1 MSYSTEYSQIHFSPK
16 INFSEKKKIEFREKR
31 IEAVKRLKKIFESD
45 PLLKDRFNKVSEFS
59 RKIRVSEY
67 HLTNACNIRCTGC
80 WFYEY
85 DHDKET
91 SEEKNIDI
99 LYDFLDKETKN
110 RKINSALVIGG
121 EPALFL
127 NRLSVY
133 KQKMRYLTVSSNGL
147 EKIPLHGFEDV
158 AIGLTLFGGGP
169 LDDELRAIK
178 PSGRRF
184 SGLFDK
190 ALQNYENDRRAVFV
204 YAITEDGIQYIEDT
218 VEKIHRNGNFVNF
231 NFYSKYGTNNPTSM
245 TQRENLMKEALR
257 IKNKYPST
265 VISHPYYIKT
275 MINGESHWGNFGYE
289 NCPSISFDHPAH
301 EARLKNGIP
310 TLPLFNTWSADLK
323 TIKFCCTS
331 GHCTGCRDSQAV
343 FSWLLMN
350 MNEFLLDK
358 NQLTTWVEIA
368 ESYWSQF
375 YWSPYFKEKINHKE
389 NHEKNNYSS

>member
-1 MSYSTEYSQIHFSPK
+1 MNNSVDYSQIHFSPK
-16 INFSEKKKIEFREKR
+16 ITFGESKKSEFREKR
-31 IEAVKRLKKIFESD
+31 IETIKKIKQYLELDSD
-45 PLLKDRFNKVSEFS
+45 LKNRFNSVSEYS
-59 RKIRVSEY
+59 KKIRVSEY

-91 SEEKNIDI
+91 AEEKNIGA
-99 LYDFLDKETKN
+99 LFNFLEKETKD
-110 RKINSALVIGG
+110 RKINSVLVIGG

-133 KQKMRYLTVSSNGL
+133 KQKMRNLTVSSNGL
-147 EKIPLHGFEDV
+147 EKIPFKGFEDV

-190 ALQNYENDRRAVFV
+190 ALENYKDDKRAVFV

-218 VEKIHRNGNFVNF
+218 VRKIYLNGNLVNF
-231 NFYSKYGTNNPTSM
+231 NFYSKYGTNDPTSIID
-245 TQRENLMKEALR
+245 REKLLQEALR
-257 IKNKYPST
+257 VKEKYPNT
-265 VISHPYYIKT
+265 VLSHPYYIRT
-275 MINGESHWGNFGYE
+275 MISGESHWGSFGYQ

-301 EARLKNGIP
+301 HARLSNGMP
-310 TLPLFNTWSADLK
+310 SLPLFNTWSADLK

-331 GHCTGCRDSQAV
+331 GHCNGCRDSQAV
-343 FSWLLMN
+343 FSWLLVN
-350 MNEFLLDK
+350 MSEFLFDK
-358 NQLTTWVEIA
+358 QQLETWVEIA

-375 YWSPYFKEKINHKE
+375 YWSPYFKHK
-389 NHEKNNYSS
+389 N

>member
-1 MSYSTEYSQIHFSPK
+1 MENQADYSQIHFSPK
-16 INFSEKKKIEFREKR
+16 ISSGENKKAEFREKR
-31 IEAVKRLKKIFESD
+31 IETVRKIKQYLEHDPELKN
-45 PLLKDRFNKVSEFS
+45 RFNTVSEYS

-91 SEEKNIDI
+91 SEEKNINE
-99 LYDFLDKETKN
+99 LFKFLEKETKD

-133 KQKMRYLTVSSNGL
+133 KQTMRNLTVSSNGL
-147 EKIPLHGFEDV
+147 EKIPLEGFENV
-158 AIGLTLFGGGP
+158 AIGLSLFGGGP

-190 ALQNYENDRRAVFV
+190 ALENYKGDKRVVFV
-204 YAITEDGIQYIEDT
+204 YAITEDGIQYIEET
-218 VEKIHRNGNFVNF
+218 VRKIYQNGNLVNF
-231 NFYSKYGTNNPTSM
+231 NFYSKYGTDDPTSM
-245 TQRENLMKEALR
+245 VDRENLLKEALR
-257 IKNKYPST
+257 VKEKYPST
-265 VISHPYYIKT
+265 VLSHPYYIKT
-275 MINGESHWGNFGYE
+275 MISGESHWGKFGYE

-301 EARLKNGIP
+301 LGRLSNGKP
-310 TLPLFNTWSADLK
+310 SLPLFNTWSADLK

-343 FSWLLMN
+343 FSWLLVN
-350 MNEFLLDK
+350 MSEFLEDK
-358 NQLTTWVEIA
+358 QQLEMWVEIA

-375 YWSPYFKEKINHKE
+375 YWSPYFKHK
-389 NHEKNNYSS
+389 N

>member
-1 MSYSTEYSQIHFSPK
+1 MGYSADYSQIHFSPK
-16 INFSEKKKIEFREKR
+16 IDLGENKRSESRRKR
-31 IEAVKRLKKIFESD
+31 IESLKKIKEYLELD
-45 PLLKDRFNKVSEFS
+45 ADLKNRFNAVSEYS
-59 RKIRVSEY
+59 RKVRISEY

-91 SEEKNIDI
+91 SEEKNIDA
-99 LYDFLDKETKN
+99 LCDFLENETKD

-133 KQKMRYLTVSSNGL
+133 KQKMRNLTVSSNGL
-147 EKIPLHGFEDV
+147 EKIPLEGFENV

-190 ALQNYENDRRAVFV
+190 ALKNYKDDKRAVFV

-218 VEKIHRNGNFVNF
+218 VEKIYLNGNLVNF
-231 NFYSKYGTNNPTSM
+231 NFYSKYGTNDPIAMNH
-245 TQRENLMKEALR
+245 REKLLMEALR
-257 IKNKYPST
+257 VKEKYSNT
-265 VISHPYYIKT
+265 VLSHPYYIRT
-275 MINGESHWGNFGYE
+275 MITGESHWGSFGYE
-289 NCPSISFDHPAH
+289 NCPSISFGHPAH
-301 EARLKNGIP
+301 SARLNNGIP
-310 TLPLFNTWSADLK
+310 SLPMFNTWSADLK

-343 FSWLLMN
+343 FSWLLVN
-350 MNEFLLDK
+350 MSEFLIDK
-358 NQLTTWVEIA
+358 NQLQTWVEIA

-375 YWSPYFKEKINHKE
+375 YWSPYFKHK
-389 NHEKNNYSS
+389 N